1 MTATV
6 PAPERAHDG
15 LSRRRIL
22 QGAAWAAPAIVLAS
36 AAPAFAVGSGD
47 ASTSTPVASGSF
59 TAALK
64 NPGATQK
71 AGSLVMTRQDTGST
85 IPFVITS
92 ITIAFTSTQQN
103 QGTQGGISTAG
114 WEVVRFS
121 HRVRL
126 RERVA
131 FPSATTIGGLLPLSL
146 TGGSMWA
153 PFGFAVIGGLVAS
166 TVITLGVQPTAYF
179 ALERWRSR
187 KTAAAGDADDLGAR
201 SRSAAVNESRSSRE
215 RLQRVR

>member
-47 ASTSTPVASGSF
+47 ASTSTPVASGTF

-71 AGSLVMTRQDTGST
+71 AGSLVVTRQDTGST

-114 WEVVRFS
+114 WEVD
-121 HRVRL
+121 
-126 RERVA
+126 A
-131 FPSATTIGGLLPLSL
+131 D
-146 TGGSMWA
+146 
-153 PFGFAVIGGLVAS
+153 AS
-166 TVITLGVQPTAYF
+166 TFPVPGNLAGTMVIVPTSGGYSLSGSDAITLAWSLSRYESIDSVTLVGTAGAGGVELPGVS
-179 ALERWRSR
+179 L
-187 KTAAAGDADDLGAR
+187 
-201 SRSAAVNESRSSRE
+201 SRE
-215 RLQRVR
+215 